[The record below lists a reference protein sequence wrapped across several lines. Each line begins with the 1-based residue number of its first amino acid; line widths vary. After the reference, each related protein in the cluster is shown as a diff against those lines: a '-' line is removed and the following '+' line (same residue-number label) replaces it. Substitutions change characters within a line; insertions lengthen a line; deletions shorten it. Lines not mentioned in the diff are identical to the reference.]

1 MAALDLL
8 ADADADPVRAAAR
21 GALAGWELTRLAA
34 VQSSSWG
41 YQEAVWKAFRR
52 RIGPRLSE
60 PEAVIVAVEELGAAR
75 CPLPVHAGLIQPLAA
90 ALALAAPGGRIRQ
103 AILDSGDRYALVRP
117 GPEGIF
123 AEREDG
129 QWRLSGRT
137 RQVTYGDSVDFL
149 LVPAYY
155 GSSRALLAVVPAR
168 ASGVQRITY
177 PTMSVDRLTE
187 FTLEGAPVAGEP
199 VLSGV
204 PEALVAADLLGGIAI
219 CAELVG
225 MSARLLEM
233 TAGRVKSRRAFGA
246 PLAALQGVQLR
257 VADMYLDF
265 VAARAAVIEAAELL
279 VAGTADSARVVAG
292 ITEAQLTATS
302 SALAISAGAHQLCG
316 GWGLLD
322 EAGLH
327 HYTRAIK
334 AAENQLG
341 SPRECRTAI
350 ARYLRDRPSEI

>member
-1 MAALDLL
+1 MAGLDLL
-8 ADADADPVRAAAR
+8 ADGDPVRAAAR
-21 GALAGWELTRLAA
+21 GVLAGWEPTRLAA
-34 VQSSSWG
+34 VQGSSRG
-41 YQEAVWKAFRR
+41 YQESVWKAFRR
-52 RIGPRLSE
+52 RLGARMSE
-60 PEAVIVAVEELGAAR
+60 PEAALVALEELGAAR

-90 ALALAAPGGRIRQ
+90 TLALGAPGGRIRQ
-103 AILDSGDRYALVRP
+103 AILDSGDRYALIRP
-117 GPEGIF
+117 GPDGIF

-129 QWRLSGRT
+129 QWRLSGRA
-137 RQVTYGDSVDFL
+137 RQVTYGDSADFL

-168 ASGVQRITY
+168 APGVQRTTY
-177 PTMSVDRLTE
+177 PTMSGDRLTE
-187 FTLEGAPVAGEP
+187 FTLEAAPVDAEP
-199 VLSGV
+199 VLAGV
-204 PEALVAADLLGGIAI
+204 PEALVAADLLGSIAI

-225 MSARLLEM
+225 MGAKLLEM
-233 TAGRVKSRRAFGA
+233 TAGRVKSRHAFGA

-257 VADMYLDF
+257 AADMYLDF
-265 VAARAAVIEAAELL
+265 VAARGAVLDAAELL

-302 SALAISAGAHQLCG
+302 AALAISAGAHQLCG

-341 SPRECRTAI
+341 SPRECRAAL
-350 ARYLRDRPSEI
+350 ARYLRDRPLEI

>member
-8 ADADADPVRAAAR
+8 ADGDPVRATAR

-34 VQSSSWG
+34 VQGSSRG

-60 PEAVIVAVEELGAAR
+60 PEAVIVALEELGAAR

-90 ALALAAPGGRIRQ
+90 ALALGPAGLRLREA
-103 AILDSGDRYALVRP
+103 LLESGDRYALARH
-117 GPEGIF
+117 GREGIA

-129 QWRLSGRT
+129 RWLLTGQARHMP
-137 RQVTYGDSVDFL
+137 YGDSADFL
-149 LVPAYY
+149 LVPARY
-155 GSSRALLAVVPAR
+155 GLSGSLLAVVPAR
-168 ASGVQRITY
+168 APGVRRTTY
-177 PTMSVDRLTE
+177 PTMSGDRLTDIAFE
-187 FTLEGAPVAGEP
+187 AVPLDDEP

-204 PEALVAADLLGGIAI
+204 REAVVAADLLGAIALS
-219 CAELVG
+219 AELVG

-233 TAGRVKSRRAFGA
+233 TTDRVTSRHAFGG
-246 PLAALQGVQLR
+246 PLAALQAVQLR
-257 VADMYLDF
+257 AADMYLDF
-265 VAARAAVIEAAELL
+265 VAARGAVVEAASLL
-279 VAGTADSARVVAG
+279 VSGSGDSAKVLAG
-292 ITEAQLTATS
+292 IAAAKVAATS

-350 ARYLRDRPSEI
+350 ARYLRDRPSAI